1 MCGALFH
8 RVKRFQRQKV
18 ITTRWSDRRGPHH
31 GIHAGGH
38 HDVTRADQIGRP
50 GPQQSRGGVVTAD
63 PEFIDKSAGE
73 LGSDLGRSHH
83 SRCRALRDRLGK
95 KAFRVRHGQQG
106 GNRMR
111 SGAFTED
118 RHVVRITTEGGDVL
132 AHPPQGRHQIA
143 QEEIALDRGVP
154 G

>member
-8 RVKRFQRQKV
+8 RVKRFQRQEI
-18 ITTRWSDRRGPHH
+18 ITARWSDRRGPHH

-38 HDVTRADQIGRP
+38 HNVTRADQIGRAC
-50 GPQQSRGGVVTAD
+50 PQQCRSGVVTAD

-73 LGSDLGRSHH
+73 LGSDLGCAHH
-83 SRCRALRDRLGK
+83 PGCRTLRDRLGK

-111 SGAFTED
+111 SGTFTED
-118 RHVVRITTEGGDVL
+118 RHIVRITTEGGNVL
-132 AHPPQGRHQIA
+132 THPPQGRDQIA
-143 QEEIALDRGVP
+143 QEEIALDRGVS